1 MKVSSIIYKRINR
14 KYIMR
19 KQVYTSLTILI
30 ILGMSTQVNAQEKA
44 AIYHPER
51 NAFEQVKQAEITA
64 KKEGKHVFLII
75 GGNWCRW
82 CRMFDTFSKAELS
95 VDSAFN
101 VNYVVEH
108 INYSKE
114 NKNDSLMQLLEF
126 PQRFGFPVFVIID
139 TNGKRLHTQSTGY
152 LEQGEGYDK
161 EKVIEFL
168 NQWTP
173 EAMNPA
179 NYMK

>member
-44 AIYHPER
+44 AICHPER

-179 NYMK
+179 NYKK